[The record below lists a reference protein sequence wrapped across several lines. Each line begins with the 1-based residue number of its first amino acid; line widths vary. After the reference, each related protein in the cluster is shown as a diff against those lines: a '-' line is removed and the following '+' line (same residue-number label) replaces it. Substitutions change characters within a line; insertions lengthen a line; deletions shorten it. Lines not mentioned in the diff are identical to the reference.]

1 MDHGEGGEGCVM
13 YEFVRKAVSFVFN
26 GLQRRFIH
34 FIQIHTP
41 NRTKG
46 PNV

>member
-1 MDHGEGGEGCVM
+1 MDYGEGRSGGVM
-13 YEFVRKAVSFVFN
+13 YEFVRKRVSFVFN

-41 NRTKG
+41 FRTKG
-46 PNV
+46 PIV